1 MSLKRFHILFI
12 ALSVATAFF
21 FSAWLFLTPDVG
33 TTVVRVASGGISL
46 FIGLGLIAYAKY
58 FLKKVRHI

>member
-1 MSLKRFHILFI
+1 MSLKKFHILFI

-21 FSAWLFLTPDVG
+21 FAAWLFLTPQAGVTAVRIFSG
-33 TTVVRVASGGISL
+33 TVSL
-46 FIGLGLIAYAKY
+46 IIGLGLIAYAKV